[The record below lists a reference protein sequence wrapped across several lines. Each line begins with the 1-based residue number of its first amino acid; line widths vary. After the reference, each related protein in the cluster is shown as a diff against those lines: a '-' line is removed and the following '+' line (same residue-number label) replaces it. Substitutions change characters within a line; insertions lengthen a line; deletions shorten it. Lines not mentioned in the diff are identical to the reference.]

1 MHITKINLE
10 ERILVTQIM
19 PQQGNYIDNLVNTA
33 LRKKLEIKNDEFD
46 EYEIIGNMDGFIS
59 WNEKGKNKI
68 FEIELTER
76 EYDFLKRVLQTA
88 SDKGILPIRLMQLF
102 ITICKPE
109 LPEDLK

>member
-19 PQQGNYIDNLVNTA
+19 PQQGNYIDNLINTT

-68 FEIELTER
+68 FEIELTDR
-76 EYDFLKRVLQTA
+76 EYDFLERVLQTA
-88 SDKGILPIRLMQLF
+88 SDKGILTIRLMQLC
-102 ITICKPE
+102 IPICKPE
-109 LPEDLK
+109 LPED

>member
-1 MHITKINLE
+1 MHTIKTNLE

-33 LRKKLEIKNDEFD
+33 LTKKLEIKNDEFN
-46 EYEIIGNMDGFIS
+46 EYEIIGNIDGFIS

-88 SDKGILPIRLMQLF
+88 SDKSILPIRLMQLF

>member
-1 MHITKINLE
+1 MYTTKTNLE

-33 LRKKLEIKNDEFD
+33 LTKKLEIKNDEFD
-46 EYEIIGNMDGFIS
+46 EYGIIGNTDGFIS

-68 FEIELTER
+68 FEIELTDR

-88 SDKGILPIRLMQLF
+88 SDNGVLPIRLTQLF
-102 ITICKPE
+102 ITICEPE

>member
-1 MHITKINLE
+1 MYITKTNLE
-10 ERILVTQIM
+10 ERMLVAQIM
-19 PQQGNYIDNLVNTA
+19 PQQGNYIDNLVNAA
-33 LRKKLEIKNDEFD
+33 LSKKLEIKNDELD
-46 EYEIIGNMDGFIS
+46 EYEITSHVDGFIS

-68 FEIELTER
+68 FEIELTDR

-88 SDKGILPIRLMQLF
+88 SDNGVLPIRLTQLF

>member
-19 PQQGNYIDNLVNTA
+19 PQQGNYIDNLINTT

-68 FEIELTER
+68 FEIELTDR
-76 EYDFLKRVLQTA
+76 EYDFLERVLQTA

>member
-1 MHITKINLE
+1 MYTTKTNLE

-19 PQQGNYIDNLVNTA
+19 PQQGNYIDNLVNIT
-33 LRKKLEIKNDEFD
+33 LTKKLEIKNDEFN
-46 EYEIIGNMDGFIS
+46 EYEIIGNVDGFIS

-109 LPEDLK
+109 PPEDLK

>member
-68 FEIELTER
+68 FEIELTDR
-76 EYDFLKRVLQTA
+76 EYDFLERVLQTA

>member
-1 MHITKINLE
+1 MYTIKTNLE

-19 PQQGNYIDNLVNTA
+19 PHQGNYIDNLVNIT
-33 LRKKLEIKNDEFD
+33 LTKKLEIKNDEID

-88 SDKGILPIRLMQLF
+88 SDKSILQIRLMQLF

>member
-1 MHITKINLE
+1 MYTTKTNLE
-10 ERILVTQIM
+10 ERILLTQIM
-19 PQQGNYIDNLVNTA
+19 PQQGNYIDNLVNIT
-33 LRKKLEIKNDEFD
+33 LTKKLEIKNDEFN
-46 EYEIIGNMDGFIS
+46 EYEIIGNVDGFIS

-102 ITICKPE
+102 IIICKPE

>member
-1 MHITKINLE
+1 MHIIKINLE

-19 PQQGNYIDNLVNTA
+19 PQQGNYIDNLINTT

-102 ITICKPE
+102 IIICKPE

>member
-1 MHITKINLE
+1 MYTTKTNLE

-19 PQQGNYIDNLVNTA
+19 PQQGNYIDNLINTT
-33 LRKKLEIKNDEFD
+33 LRKKLEIKNDEFN

-68 FEIELTER
+68 FEIELTDR
-76 EYDFLKRVLQTA
+76 EYDFLERVLQTA

>member
-1 MHITKINLE
+1 MYIIKTNLE
-10 ERILVTQIM
+10 ERMLVAQIM

-33 LRKKLEIKNDEFD
+33 LSKKLEIKNDELD
-46 EYEIIGNMDGFIS
+46 EYEITSHESGFIS
-59 WNEKGKNKI
+59 WNEKGKTKI
-68 FEIELTER
+68 FEIELTDR
-76 EYDFLKRVLQTA
+76 EYDFLERVLQTA

>member
-1 MHITKINLE
+1 MYTTKTNLE
-10 ERILVTQIM
+10 ERILITQIM
-19 PQQGNYIDNLVNTA
+19 PQQGNYIDNLVNVA
-33 LRKKLEIKNDEFD
+33 LSKKLEIKNDELD
-46 EYEIIGNMDGFIS
+46 EYEITSHESGFIS

-68 FEIELTER
+68 FEIELTDR
-76 EYDFLKRVLQTA
+76 EYDFLERVLQTA